1 MPMPTQKPGRSF
13 QAYRTPVDFLTAV
26 RHRLGIVD
34 FDIDLAADEDNAVCD
49 LYYDVECD
57 GLKQPWKV
65 GDGWNFCNPEFGDI
79 APWVYRACLLSQQ
92 PPYGDASRTA
102 VLVPASTGSLWWANY
117 VHRQCQILLLRPR
130 LSFDGKHPYPK
141 DLSLLLYAPGVKRDY
156 DLWDWRQ

>member
-65 GDGWNFCNPEFGDI
+65 GDGWNWLNPEFGDI
-79 APWVYRACLLSQQ
+79 EPWVERAFCQLITE
-92 PPYGDASRTA
+92 GARTA
-102 VLVPASTGSLWWANY
+102 VLVPSSTGSLWWAAW
-117 VHRQCQILLLRPR
+117 VHHCCQILLLRPR
-130 LSFDGKHPYPK
+130 LSFDGRHPYPK
-141 DLSLLLYAPGVKRDY
+141 DCSLLLYAPDAPRDY
-156 DLWDWRQ
+156 DLWDWRQP